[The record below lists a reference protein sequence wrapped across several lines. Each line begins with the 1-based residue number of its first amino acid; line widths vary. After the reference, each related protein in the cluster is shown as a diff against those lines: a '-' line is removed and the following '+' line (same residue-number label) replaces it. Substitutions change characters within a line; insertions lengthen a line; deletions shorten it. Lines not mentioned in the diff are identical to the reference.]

1 LAGDVGD
8 GNVLEGT
15 MLGRLATAICVAFM
29 IGVSADVA
37 ESQDVLV
44 EDAVRADVAVAAAL
58 DGRFADA
65 AKVVTELSRLDQ
77 RDAVNARVAVV
88 AARRA
93 GIDVAAETAQRF
105 AGCIADVGIGRDTSA
120 EIAIAMAWRGKLDI
134 AESMTANLDPPLR
147 DKVRAVIAMVMAEQ
161 RRFRDAWLTAKRT
174 NDVGRRR
181 ESLETVTGGLGE
193 TLSVRAAIG
202 AALGAETQASRV
214 RSLIAVA
221 RDLVAR
227 GKRAGAF
234 EVLSRIPRELR
245 KGFADS
251 KLTDEANADRAMIL
265 LSAGDMVGALQAA
278 DEIRLRTLRSFL
290 TRNIEETR
298 KYPGSF

>member
-1 LAGDVGD
+1 
-8 GNVLEGT
+8 
-15 MLGRLATAICVAFM
+15 MLGRLATAICVALM

-65 AKVVTELSRLDQ
+65 AKVVTELSRRDQ
-77 RDAVNARVAVV
+77 RDAVNARVPVV

-105 AGCIADVGIGRDTSA
+105 AGRIADVGIGRDTSA
-120 EIAIAMAWRGKLDI
+120 EIAIAMARRGKLDI
-134 AESMTANLDPPLR
+134 AERMTANLDPPRR

-193 TLSVRAAIG
+193 TLRVRAAIG
-202 AALGAETQASRV
+202 AALDAETQASRV
-214 RSLIAVA
+214 RSLIAAA
-221 RDLVAR
+221 RGLVAR
-227 GKRAGAF
+227 GKRAGAL
-234 EVLSRIPRELR
+234 EVLSRIPGELR
-245 KGFADS
+245 KGFTDA

-265 LSAGDMVGALQAA
+265 LSAGDVVGALQAA
-278 DEIRLRTLRSFL
+278 DEIRSRTLRSFL
-290 TRNIEETR
+290 IRNIEETL
-298 KYPGSF
+298 KYPGSL